1 MRFFKLLTPS
11 GIDSTETIPCEKL
24 FRSGLI
30 LGRGGGGGDPRTSFI
45 QALKI
50 NIVWDMAD
58 SIPSWFLLNS
68 KNRFFLPNSGS
79 EPEFLNF

>member
-11 GIDSTETIPCEKL
+11 GIDSTETIPCETL
-24 FRSGLI
+24 FRSELI
-30 LGRGGGGGDPRTSFI
+30 LGRGGGGEEDPRTNSI

-68 KNRFFLPNSGS
+68 KNRLFPS
-79 EPEFLNF
+79 